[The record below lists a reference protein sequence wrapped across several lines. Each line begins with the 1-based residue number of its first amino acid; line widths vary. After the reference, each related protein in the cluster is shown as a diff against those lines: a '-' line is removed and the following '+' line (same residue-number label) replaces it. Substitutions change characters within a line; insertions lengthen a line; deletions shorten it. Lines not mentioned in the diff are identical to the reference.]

1 MSTSICLTLV
11 SSFKRRFRLQWRG
24 EAPGASAME
33 EPDGSQR
40 CDVRILVRCR
50 PCYLV
55 NEAGRLS
62 DPRMAGVSCQVGM
75 PVTMHDAHSVQ
86 LALGARLRDRFCRN
100 RVHPCD
106 ASEIHCPP
114 TGCGRKV
121 PYRV

>member
-1 MSTSICLTLV
+1 
-11 SSFKRRFRLQWRG
+11 
-24 EAPGASAME
+24 ME
-33 EPDGSQR
+33 EPDGFQH

-86 LALGARLRDRFCRN
+86 LAWEHR
-100 RVHPCD
+100 
-106 ASEIHCPP
+106 SS
-114 TGCGRKV
+114 GCGRLRISTAV
-121 PYRV
+121 SSI

>member
-33 EPDGSQR
+33 EPDGFQH

-86 LALGARLRDRFCRN
+86 LALGAPVIRLRPVRGSPPRS
-100 RVHPCD
+100 R
-106 ASEIHCPP
+106 ASDECW
-114 TGCGRKV
+114 
-121 PYRV
+121 